1 MEPDIGAS
9 EEMLS
14 EWEKKISDNAAR
26 YQKMADQ
33 VQQLSITE
41 SSKDG
46 AVRLTIGS
54 NGILTNLMIA
64 ETATTKSMAEVSR
77 EIMTCL
83 QRAQSKIPELLQQ
96 TMSETIGTQDE
107 TANEILAKAKKTFP
121 EPPPEEEPPA
131 PSSPAQEMRF
141 GPEHDDNEPPPPV
154 PPRST
159 PRPPQRR
166 RPDEQP
172 DDDWGDRSIY
182 S

>member
-1 MEPDIGAS
+1 
-9 EEMLS
+9 MLS
-14 EWEKKISDNAAR
+14 EWEQKISENTAR

-64 ETATTKSMAEVSR
+64 ETATNKSMSELSR

-96 TMSETIGTQDE
+96 TMAETIGTQDE
-107 TANEILAKAKKTFP
+107 TANEIFAKAKKAFP
-121 EPPPEEEPPA
+121 EPPPEEKPSA
-131 PSSPAQEMRF
+131 PSSPTQEMRF
-141 GPEHDDNEPPPPV
+141 GPEHDDNAPPPPM

-159 PRPPQRR
+159 PRPPQRQR
-166 RPDEQP
+166 RDEQP